1 MSEAVAMERWPVWL
15 CLLAALLL
23 SIVPLPAL
31 LEAFRPDWVA
41 LTLIYWALVFPRV
54 FGLLT
59 AWASGLLLDVAQ
71 GTLLGQHALALTVMI
86 YFPLRFHLRLRVFPI
101 WQLSAT
107 VMALLALYQFILFW
121 INGTAG
127 VASDLI
133 DYWGSVITG
142 ALVWPP
148 LMLFFNGMRQQMT
161 AER

>member
-1 MSEAVAMERWPVWL
+1 MSEAVALERWPVWF

-23 SIVPLPAL
+23 SIMPLPAVV
-31 LEAFRPDWVA
+31 EPFRPDWVA
-41 LTLIYWALVFPRV
+41 LTLIYWSLAFPRV

-59 AWASGLLLDVAQ
+59 AWVSGLLLDVAQ

-86 YFPLRFHLRLRVFPI
+86 YFPLRFHLRLRVFPV
-101 WQLSAT
+101 WQLAAT

-127 VASDLI
+127 VASDLM

-142 ALVWPP
+142 TLIWPP
-148 LMLFFNGMRQQMT
+148 LMLFFNGVRQQMT
-161 AER
+161 ATR

>member
-1 MSEAVAMERWPVWL
+1 VSEAVALERWPVWF

-23 SIVPLPAL
+23 SIMPLPAVV
-31 LEAFRPDWVA
+31 EPFRPDWVA
-41 LTLIYWALVFPRV
+41 LTLIYWSLAFPRV

-59 AWASGLLLDVAQ
+59 AWVSGLLLDVAQ

-86 YFPLRFHLRLRVFPI
+86 YFPLRFHLRLRVFPV
-101 WQLSAT
+101 WQLAAT

-127 VASDLI
+127 VASDLM

-142 ALVWPP
+142 TLIWPP
-148 LMLFFNGMRQQMT
+148 LMLFFNGVRQQMT
-161 AER
+161 ATR

>member
-1 MSEAVAMERWPVWL
+1 MTEAAAVQRWPVYL

-23 SIVPLPAL
+23 SILPLP
-31 LEAFRPDWVA
+31 EAAEPFRPDWVA
-41 LTLIYWALVFPRV
+41 LTLIYWSLALPRS

-59 AWASGLLLDVAQ
+59 AWCAGLLLDVAQ
-71 GTLLGQHALALTVMI
+71 GTLLGQHALALTAIV

-107 VMALLALYQFILFW
+107 VFALLSLYQFLLFW

-127 VASDLI
+127 VASELV

-142 ALVWPP
+142 SLLWPP
-148 LMLFFNGMRQQMT
+148 LMLFFNGVRQQIVV
-161 AER
+161 AR

>member
-1 MSEAVAMERWPVWL
+1 MSEAVALERWPVWL

-23 SIVPLPAL
+23 SIMPLPAVV
-31 LEAFRPDWVA
+31 EPFRPDWVA
-41 LTLIYWALVFPRV
+41 LTLIYWALAFPRV

-59 AWASGLLLDVAQ
+59 AWVSGLLLDVAQ
-71 GTLLGQHALALTVMI
+71 GTLLGQHALALTVMA

-127 VASDLI
+127 VASDLM

-142 ALVWPP
+142 TLLWPP
-148 LMLFFNGMRQQMT
+148 LMLFFNGVRQQMT
-161 AER
+161 TAR